1 VSYDYK
7 GKVAIVTGASSGI
20 GRAIALDLASR
31 GTTVIAAARR
41 KEMLDEVVAK
51 CRQRAPA
58 SEAVPTDVQDRS
70 AVESLV
76 RGAIE
81 RHASV
86 DVLVNNAGISMRKHV
101 TRLSVEDVERVM
113 NVNFMSM
120 VYATLA
126 VLPSM
131 IERKQGHIVNI
142 SSIAG
147 RIGSPRESAYSA
159 SKWAMSGF
167 TEVLAGD
174 LDKTGVKL
182 HVIYPGPIDTEI
194 WSKVEEPAAYRGKLY
209 PPERV
214 AAGVRECLEQG
225 KFEIFVPKQ
234 LGFAALARTVA
245 PKSFIRGTARYDRR
259 ARR

>member
-1 VSYDYK
+1 
-7 GKVAIVTGASSGI
+7 
-20 GRAIALDLASR
+20 
-31 GTTVIAAARR
+31 
-41 KEMLDEVVAK
+41 
-51 CRQRAPA
+51 
-58 SEAVPTDVQDRS
+58 
-70 AVESLV
+70 
-76 RGAIE
+76 
-81 RHASV
+81 
-86 DVLVNNAGISMRKHV
+86 
-101 TRLSVEDVERVM
+101 
-113 NVNFMSM
+113 MSM

-131 IERKQGHIVNI
+131 LERKQGHIVNI

-159 SKWAMSGF
+159 SKWAMTGF

-174 LDKTGVKL
+174 LDRTGVRF

-194 WSKVEEPAAYRGKLY
+194 WQKVEEPASYRGKLY

-214 AAGVRECLEQG
+214 AAAVRDCLENG
-225 KFEIFVPKQ
+225 KFEAFVPKQ

-259 ARR
+259 ARK